1 MAKHVALGHRVCTMA
16 PYHGMRTHL
25 KALDTYSKTGQIP
38 DIDALIKDREEEL
51 INAAKALGVNDV
63 RFLSHDDDITVPDKQ
78 IINEIADVIGD
89 IRPDIIITRWP
100 YDSVPAY
107 ANATQ
112 MTLLA
117 MDAAGGIRRG
127 KSYRPHKVAQ
137 VFYHV
142 WPGQTNI
149 QESLFPWIP
158 TTRIDISKVSEL
170 KERAMSKF
178 ESQYLNECPGKET
191 APKLADFAALHWRV
205 LEAEVFLA
213 SNPQVYDALPL
224 SKFNLDLARMS
235 FQEEIGLLKGI

>member
-25 KALDTYSKTGQIP
+25 KALDTYSKTGQMP

-51 INAAKALGVNDV
+51 INAAKALEVNDV

-117 MDAAGGIRRG
+117 MDELEAYAVVNHIVPT
-127 KSYRPHKVAQ
+127 KSPKCSTMYGLVRLTYKRVCFLGYRPH
-137 VFYHV
+137 
-142 WPGQTNI
+142 
-149 QESLFPWIP
+149 
-158 TTRIDISKVSEL
+158 
-170 KERAMSKF
+170 
-178 ESQYLNECPGKET
+178 
-191 APKLADFAALHWRV
+191 V
-205 LEAEVFLA
+205 LTLVK
-213 SNPQVYDALPL
+213 SVN
-224 SKFNLDLARMS
+224 
-235 FQEEIGLLKGI
+235 